1 MPEIVVDWE
10 RRKRAYNNIGEAY
23 GLTPLVRLNRIPK
36 EEGIDSEIYV
46 KVEYFNPS
54 GSLKDRILY
63 RIVTEAI
70 KSGKLK
76 PGMIII
82 EATTGNT
89 GIATAMIGAI
99 FGYPV
104 KILIPEGMSEERMK
118 IMKLYGAELILTPGA
133 ESDVDITLE
142 KLREIVSEDPERYFV
157 VSQYDNPDNP
167 LAHYYTTGPE
177 IWEQTEGKLDA
188 LVQTQGTGGTVSGTA
203 RYLKERNPLI
213 KVYTAEPQEAPFLS
227 EQRWGSHRIEGIGDG
242 FVPENLALEV
252 IDGVILTT
260 SEEAIEMA
268 KRLARLEGILC
279 GISSGHNVVAAI
291 KLAKR
296 YPHLKRIV
304 TFINDNGLRY
314 FSTPLFGVDKE
325 IEVPEREHEVI
336 LTDEQKKYL
345 SKLEVIK

>member
-1 MPEIVVDWE
+1 MDIRVNWE
-10 RRKRAYNNIGEAY
+10 RRGKVYDNMAEAY
-23 GLTPLVRLNRIPK
+23 GLTPMVRLNRIPN
-36 EEGIDSEIYV
+36 EEGIKSEIYV
-46 KVEYFNPS
+46 KVEFLNPS

-63 RIVTEAI
+63 RIIKEAI
-70 KSGKLK
+70 ESGKLK
-76 PGMIII
+76 PGMTII

-89 GIATAMIGAI
+89 GIATAMMGAI

-118 IMKLYGAELILTPGA
+118 IMKLYGAEIILTPGA
-133 ESDVDITLE
+133 ESDVDLTLR
-142 KLREIVSEDPERYFV
+142 KLEEIVSQEPDRYFV

-177 IWEQTEGKLDA
+177 IWEQMDGRIDA

-203 RYLKERNPLI
+203 RYLKERDPSI

-227 EQRWGSHRIEGIGDG
+227 KRRWGSHKIEGIGDG
-242 FVPENLALEV
+242 FIPENLDLSV

-260 SEEAIEMA
+260 SDEAIDMA

-279 GISSGHNVVAAI
+279 GISSGHNVAAAV

-296 YPHLKRIV
+296 YPELKRIV
-304 TFINDNGLRY
+304 TFMNDNGLRY
-314 FSTPLFGVDKE
+314 FSTPLFGVEKE
-325 IEVPEREHEVI
+325 VRIPEREHEI
-336 LTDEQKKYL
+336 RLTEEQEKYL
-345 SKLEVIK
+345 SKLDIIE

>member
-1 MPEIVVDWE
+1 MEISVDWG
-10 RRKRAYNNIGEAY
+10 RRKKVCENIAEAC
-23 GLTPLVRLNRIPK
+23 GLTPVVRLNRIPK
-36 EEGIDSEIYV
+36 EEGVASEIFV

-63 RIVTEAI
+63 RIIKEAI
-70 KSGKLK
+70 DSGRLK
-76 PGMIII
+76 PGMTII

-89 GIATAMIGAI
+89 GIATAMMGAI

-118 IMKLYGAELILTPGA
+118 IMRLYGAELILTPGA
-133 ESDVDITLE
+133 ESDVDITLR
-142 KLREIVSEDPERYFV
+142 KLQEIVSMEPDKYFV

-177 IWEQTEGKLDA
+177 IWEQMDGDLDA
-188 LVQTQGTGGTVSGTA
+188 LVQTQGTGGTVSGVA
-203 RYLKERNPLI
+203 RYLKERKPSI
-213 KVYTAEPQEAPFLS
+213 KVYTAEPKEAPFLS

-242 FVPENLALEV
+242 FIPPNLDLSV

-260 SEEAIEMA
+260 SEEAIEMS

-279 GISSGHNVVAAI
+279 GISSGHNVMAAI

-296 YPHLKRIV
+296 YPNLKRIV

-314 FSTPLFGVDKE
+314 FSTPLFGVEKKVD
-325 IEVPEREHEVI
+325 IPEREHEI
-336 LTDEQKKYL
+336 GLSEEQKKCL
-345 SKLEVIK
+345 SKLDVID